1 MPIKT
6 FISYSH
12 DNPAH
17 SARVLDL
24 AQRLLDHGVDVVLD
38 QFETRPPSGW
48 PRWCEEQLRPECAD
62 FVLVVCTPTYLDRV
76 EGKVPADEGRGVYW
90 EGSVLYSY
98 LYDEK
103 ANRRFIPI
111 LLEGHD
117 ESSVPRPLKTTTHY
131 RLAAFDLQDAG
142 YRALYRELTAQP
154 AVVKREL
161 GTVVTLGPE
170 TSPAIQIQPAV
181 AHREPRTDFFLP
193 HGLSQ
198 LKTYGGGFA
207 GRGAELAA
215 LDAAWA
221 GGEARVFVLHAEGGA
236 GKTRLLVKWLGSLRD
251 AGWPDAG
258 GVFVHSFY
266 SQGSD
271 ERRNASSEL
280 FFQQALAYF
289 GFPGEPPT
297 DPARKAEELA
307 RLIRARHGLLVLDG
321 LEPLQHPP
329 AFNQGRL
336 KDPAMGHLLMALAG
350 ATAAREPALCVITSR
365 QPITELAPH
374 QGKAIVQRP
383 LDRLDTAA
391 GIALLREFHVR
402 GTEEEL
408 ARAVADYHGHA
419 YSLMLLGS
427 YLKEATDDHHIRRR
441 SEIPLL
447 EEDRERGGHA
457 GRLFRAYVNHLG
469 EDSPEVALL
478 RLLGFFDRA
487 AERKLL
493 VVLGAIHGASAQ
505 TSETRVLNRLKDL
518 HLIAF
523 DGPDDPIDAHPLL
536 REWFAAALERESP
549 EAWRAGHQRLFEHLI
564 ATTPQRPDTL
574 EGLDPLYQ
582 AVAHGCKAGLHEKAC
597 ADVYRDRILR
607 GTGDDGFYSQRKLG
621 AMGADLG
628 AVANFF
634 VDSSWRQPAP
644 SLAPADRAWLLNEVA
659 VLLRALGRLEEALV
673 PMGVSMDMNVEW
685 EEWKNAATSASNLS
699 QLQLTL
705 GRIERAVEDGGQAV
719 QFADRSGDE
728 FQRITKRTTH
738 GDALHQ
744 AGDRGE
750 ALALFQAAE
759 AMQEERQ
766 PEYPR
771 LYSLQGFQ
779 YCDLLLSGM
788 DGGAERAAWRV
799 WLGGVWYRR
808 VSSASEDLPSL
819 GPGIPGGMTEVAERE
834 AADPDNATPV
844 IPPGIGGTQGW
855 QKNRFHDPDGM
866 VRAVGEGIAACD
878 RVTARASGAQRAW
891 REIFSNDPPVLDIAL
906 DHLTLAR
913 AGLYRGLL
921 AGDLGLG
928 AREPS
933 DPPRSAALADIEAQL
948 TAAVENLRKAGRSD
962 YLPRGLLTRAWYRA
976 LTNDPGGARA
986 DLAEAGRIAADGPMP
1001 LFEMD
1006 ILLTRARLFG
1016 GREGAGMGDG
1026 GKDGAGNNANDNQ
1039 YPWGSVTEDLQ
1050 AARRLM
1056 EEHGYGRRKGE
1067 LADAEEILLGG
1078 VGAAGP

>member
-1 MPIKT
+1 MPLNRSDMLI
-6 FISYSH
+6 
-12 DNPAH
+12 
-17 SARVLDL
+17 
-24 AQRLLDHGVDVVLD
+24 RLKELPDA
-38 QFETRPPSGW
+38 QFEELVFQRQLETVVPGKPATRTE
-48 PRWCEEQLRPECAD
+48 RAIELIRA
-62 FVLVVCTPTYLDRV
+62 V
-76 EGKVPADEGRGVYW
+76 ETHGDTAW
-90 EGSVLYSY
+90 
-98 LYDEK
+98 
-103 ANRRFIPI
+103 
-111 LLEGHD
+111 LEL
-117 ESSVPRPLKTTTHY
+117 ESSFTQPPQLKS
-131 RLAAFDLQDAG
+131 
-142 YRALYRELTAQP
+142 TAP
-154 AVVKREL
+154 V
-161 GTVVTLGPE
+161 
-170 TSPAIQIQPAV
+170 SPDP
-181 AHREPRTDFFLP
+181 FLP

-236 GKTRLLVKWLGSLRD
+236 GKTRLLVKWLGSLGD
-251 AGWPDAG
+251 VGWRGAG

-280 FFQQALAYF
+280 FFQQALNYF

-297 DPARKAEELA
+297 DPIQKAEELA
-307 RLIRARHGLLVLDG
+307 RLIRARRGLLVLDG

-350 ATAAREPALCVITSR
+350 ATADREPALCVITSR

-383 LDRLDTAA
+383 LDRLDAAA

-427 YLKEATDDHHIRRR
+427 YLFDATDDHHIRRR
-441 SEIPLL
+441 SRIPLL
-447 EEDRERGGHA
+447 AEDRERGGHA

-469 EDSPEVALL
+469 EDSPEAALL

-487 AERKLL
+487 AEWGLL
-493 VVLGAIHGASAQ
+493 AVLIEGPRIFSCLSWTKIRVFSCFSWTKNLPGLTGPSPEQ
-505 TSETRVLNRLKDL
+505 WQRVLNRLKDL

-523 DGPDDPIDAHPLL
+523 DGPHAPIDAHPLL

-549 EAWRAGHQRLFEHLI
+549 EFWRAGHQRLFEHLT

-574 EGLDPLYQ
+574 EGLQPLYQ
-582 AVAHGCKAGLHEKAC
+582 AVAHGCKAGLHEKAR

-607 GTGDDGFYSQRKLG
+607 GTGDDGFYSTKKLG
-621 AMGADLG
+621 AFGADLG

-644 SLAPADRAWLLNEVA
+644 SLAPADRAWLLNDA
-659 VLLRALGRLEEALV
+659 AFSLRALGRLEEALA
-673 PMGVSMDMNVEW
+673 PMGVGLERYIKQEDW
-685 EEWKNAATSASNLS
+685 ENAAASASNLS
-699 QLQLTL
+699 ELQLTL
-705 GRIERAVEDGGQAV
+705 GRIERAVADGGRAV
-719 QFADRSGDE
+719 QFADRSGDG
-728 FQRITKRTTH
+728 FLRMVFRTTH
-738 GDALHQ
+738 GDARHQ

-759 AMQEERQ
+759 AMQKEDQ
-766 PEYPR
+766 PQYPR
-771 LYSLQGFQ
+771 LYSLPGFR

-788 DGGAERAAWRV
+788 DGGAERAAWWV
-799 WLGGVWYRR
+799 WLGGVWHRR
-808 VSSASEDLPSL
+808 ASSASEDLPSL

-834 AADPDNATPV
+834 ATDPDNATPV

-855 QKNRFHDPDGM
+855 QENRFHDPDGM
-866 VRAVGEGIAACD
+866 VRAVGEGIDACE
-878 RVTARASGAQRAW
+878 RVTARA
-891 REIFSNDPPVLDIAL
+891 RETLVIAERNNWLLGIAL

-921 AGDLGLG
+921 AGDLGFG

-933 DPPRSAALADIEAQL
+933 DPPRGATLADIEAQL
-948 TAAVENLRKAGRSD
+948 TPAVENLRKSGRSD

-976 LTNDPGGARA
+976 LTNDPDGARA

-1026 GKDGAGNNANDNQ
+1026 GGDNDNQ
-1039 YPWGSVTEDLQ
+1039 YPWGSVTEDLR

-1056 EEHGYGRRKGE
+1056 EKHGYGRRKGE

-1078 VGAAGP
+1078 VGIAGP